1 MIYQPSVRIGTLCW
15 EKSAG
20 ETLFSLLWKIMER
33 NTVYHMDAKNPPACW
48 VVRKKTASLRLKS
61 GARPCNSSLFC
72 DRAIFYLSVKRGTI
86 QSGARPCNSPLFYDW
101 RFFSCLF
108 VGAWSTHS
116 MGESLY
122 WQLIQRLV
130 PRKNSATV
138 PGPEWEPMTGPM

>member
-1 MIYQPSVRIGTLCW
+1 
-15 EKSAG
+15 
-20 ETLFSLLWKIMER
+20 
-33 NTVYHMDAKNPPACW
+33 MDAKNPPACW
-48 VVRKKTASLRLKS
+48 VVRKKTASLRLK
-61 GARPCNSSLFC
+61 
-72 DRAIFYLSVKRGTI
+72 
-86 QSGARPCNSPLFYDW
+86 SGARPCNSPLFYDW